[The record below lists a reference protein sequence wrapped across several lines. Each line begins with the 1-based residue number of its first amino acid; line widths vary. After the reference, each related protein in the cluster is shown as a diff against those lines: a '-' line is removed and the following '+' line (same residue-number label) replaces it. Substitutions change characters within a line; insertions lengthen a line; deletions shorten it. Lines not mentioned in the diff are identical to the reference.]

1 MASNH
6 KLTGVI
12 AGKTVQTLSVDG
24 GKLTIAF
31 EDGTAMTVKL
41 GAVLPDATKIGVIQ
55 AVRQSGVA
63 LSLDY
68 EDGSTLDIETQ
79 EETSNVMVR
88 DENHKM
94 TYAD

>member
-12 AGKTVQTLSVDG
+12 AGKTVQTLTVDG
-24 GKLTIAF
+24 GKLAIAF

-41 GAVLPDATKIGVIQ
+41 GAVLPDATKTGVVK
-55 AVRQSGVA
+55 AVRQSGVT

-79 EETSNVMVR
+79 EETSSVMVR
-88 DENHKM
+88 DENHRM